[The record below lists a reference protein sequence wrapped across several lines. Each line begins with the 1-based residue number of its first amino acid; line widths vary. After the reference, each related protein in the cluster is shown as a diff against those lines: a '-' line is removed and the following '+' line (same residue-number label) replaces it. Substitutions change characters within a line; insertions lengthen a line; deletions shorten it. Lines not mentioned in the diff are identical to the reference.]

1 MTQPAAAPGGRS
13 ADVLPGSAAGAFP
26 WRSALR
32 CAMAGWLWL
41 ALLWCTRYFLTDL
54 PPWAWLL
61 AVVALLALPAW
72 GMWLALMLGKQL
84 RRLQFA
90 PQGHLGRWLAGG
102 WWPACKAL
110 LGSLLLCSVTLWQA
124 WFLSAWEWGLLA
136 LAPALYVA
144 LSMWLHARLASE
156 FASPGW
162 TWAWSQRGARW
173 LLVLLL
179 GGVWLYGMARSS
191 DWGRALTPGM
201 DPAALDAALAHI
213 QAAPSGLVRW
223 GLDSLLTLQVAGGAM
238 ADLPQGPALRLLLLA
253 LCGPVGVLLCL
264 GQVLQGAA
272 SNRAVL
278 GYAWPAARAG
288 KGLPAAAAW
297 WLGLVGVLL
306 ASVLVQTTAQV
317 DAWLRTHANP
327 LALQRMPECERI
339 GQQRYRLGTLEA
351 TRQIALQALGQMQAT
366 PALCTGLQGVQ
377 QEMDAAVERYLDW
390 YFSLGA
396 EWGRMLRLLTGN
408 VEGFLQD
415 QLAVTLSTTPGL
427 EAWLL
432 SVQQQS
438 ARDSAT
444 LQTAQQRMAQ
454 TLERHHLALDAGQ
467 CLLRAEVAE
476 LPAVQLLGQ
485 AQQRLTASAVA
496 GTGAGAFAAVVAG
509 KAMAKTSMKAAS
521 KVLAKAAAKQGLGK
535 AGAAVAGAALGSV
548 VPGVG
553 TAAGAIAGAVAGAV
567 VGVGLDW
574 AALYAEERLTRD
586 AMRSDLRAALG
597 EQMQALGA
605 AWNCGAGAKPLP

>member
-1 MTQPAAAPGGRS
+1 
-13 ADVLPGSAAGAFP
+13 
-26 WRSALR
+26 
-32 CAMAGWLWL
+32 
-41 ALLWCTRYFLTDL
+41 
-54 PPWAWLL
+54 
-61 AVVALLALPAW
+61 
-72 GMWLALMLGKQL
+72 
-84 RRLQFA
+84 
-90 PQGHLGRWLAGG
+90 
-102 WWPACKAL
+102 
-110 LGSLLLCSVTLWQA
+110 
-124 WFLSAWEWGLLA
+124 
-136 LAPALYVA
+136 
-144 LSMWLHARLASE
+144 
-156 FASPGW
+156 
-162 TWAWSQRGARW
+162 
-173 LLVLLL
+173 
-179 GGVWLYGMARSS
+179 
-191 DWGRALTPGM
+191 M

-223 GLDSLLTLQVAGGAM
+223 GLDSLLTLQVAGGVM
-238 ADLPQGPALRLLLLA
+238 ADLPQGPALRLGLLA

-272 SNRAVL
+272 GNRAVL
-278 GYAWPAARAG
+278 GYAWPASRSG
-288 KGLPAAAAW
+288 KGQSAAAAW

-306 ASVLVQTTAQV
+306 AGVLLQTTAQV
-317 DAWLRTHANP
+317 DALLRTHANP

-366 PALCTGLQGVQ
+366 PALCGGLQNVR

-396 EWGRMLRLLTGN
+396 EWGRMLRLLTGT

-415 QLAVTLSTTPGL
+415 QLAATLSATPGL
-427 EAWLL
+427 EAWLS

-438 ARDSAT
+438 ARGSAA

-467 CLLRAEVAE
+467 CLLRAEVGSVSE
-476 LPAVQLLGQ
+476 LPAMQLLGQ
-485 AQQRLTASAVA
+485 AQQRLTVSAVA

-535 AGAAVAGAALGSV
+535 AGTAMAGVALGSA

-553 TAAGAIAGAVAGAV
+553 TAVGAVAGAVAGAV
-567 VGVGLDW
+567 LGVGIDW
-574 AALYAEERLTRD
+574 GALYVEERLTRD
-586 AMRSDLRAALG
+586 AMRDDLRAALG
-597 EQMQALGA
+597 EQMQALEA
-605 AWNCGAGAKPLP
+605 AWECSAAAVK

>member
-1 MTQPAAAPGGRS
+1 MTQPAAS
-13 ADVLPGSAAGAFP
+13 ARP
-26 WRSALR
+26 WHGALR
-32 CAMAGWLWL
+32 TAMVGWLWL
-41 ALLWCTRYFLTDL
+41 AGLWAASSQLTVL

-61 AVVALLALPAW
+61 VVVMLLALPAW
-72 GMWLALMLGKQL
+72 GMWLALMLGKRL

-90 PQGHLGRWLAGG
+90 PQGHLVRWLAGG

-110 LGSLLLCSVTLWQA
+110 VGSLLLCTVTLWQA
-124 WFLSAWEWGLLA
+124 WFLSVWEWGLLA
-136 LAPALYVA
+136 LAPALYAA
-144 LSMWLHARLASE
+144 LGVWLQGRLAPE

-179 GGVWLYGMARSS
+179 GGIWLYGMARSS
-191 DWGRALTPGM
+191 DWGRALAPGM
-201 DPAALDAALAHI
+201 DPAALDAALAQI

-223 GLDSLLTLQVAGGAM
+223 GLDSLLTLQVAGGVM
-238 ADLPQGPALRLLLLA
+238 ADLPQGPALRLGLMT

-272 SNRAVL
+272 GNREVL
-278 GYAWPAARAG
+278 GHAWPMARTG
-288 KGLPAAAAW
+288 KQSAVAAW

-306 ASVLVQTTAQV
+306 AGVLVQTTAQV
-317 DAWLRTHANP
+317 DALLRGHTNP

-339 GQQRYRLGTLEA
+339 GQQLYRLGTVEA
-351 TRQIALQALGQMQAT
+351 TRQIAMQALGLMQAQ
-366 PALCTGLQGVQ
+366 PALCTGLHNVQ
-377 QEMDAAVERYLDW
+377 QEMDGAVERYLDW

-396 EWGRMLRLLTGN
+396 EWGRILRLLTGN

-415 QLAVTLSTTPGL
+415 QLAATLSTTPGL
-427 EAWLL
+427 ENWLATAG
-432 SVQQQS
+432 QQL
-438 ARDSAT
+438 AADSAT

-454 TLERHHLALDAGQ
+454 TLERHHLALDASQ
-467 CLLRAEVAE
+467 CLLRAEVGDVSE

-485 AQQRLTASAVA
+485 ARQRVTASAVV
-496 GTGAGAFAAVVAG
+496 GTGAGAFAAMVAG

-553 TAAGAIAGAVAGAV
+553 TAVGAIAGVVAGAV

-574 AALYAEERLTRD
+574 AALYAEEQLTRD
-586 AMRSDLRAALG
+586 AMRDDLRAALG

-605 AWNCGAGAKPLP
+605 AWNCDIGAKAQP

>member
-1 MTQPAAAPGGRS
+1 MTQLAATTR
-13 ADVLPGSAAGAFP
+13 P

-32 CAMAGWLWL
+32 TAIVAWLWL
-41 ALLWCTRYFLTDL
+41 AWLWTVSSQLTVL

-61 AVVALLALPAW
+61 AVVTLLALPAW
-72 GMWLALMLGKQL
+72 GMWLALMLRKKL

-90 PQGHLGRWLAGG
+90 ADGHLVRWLAGG

-110 LGSLLLCSVTLWQA
+110 ASAGLLCAVTLWQA

-136 LAPALYVA
+136 LAPALYVLVSA
-144 LSMWLHARLASE
+144 GLQSRLVAE

-162 TWAWSQRGARW
+162 AWAWSQRGARW

-179 GGVWLYGMARSS
+179 GGLWLYGLARSS
-191 DWGRALTPGM
+191 DWGRALQPGM
-201 DPAALDAALAHI
+201 APAVLDAALAQI
-213 QAAPSGLVRW
+213 QAAPSGIVRW
-223 GLDSLLTLQVAGGAM
+223 GLDSLLTLQVAGGVL
-238 ADLPQGPALRLLLLA
+238 ADLPQGPALRLVLLA

-264 GQVLQGAA
+264 GHMLQGAA
-272 SNRAVL
+272 STRVVVQHALPTARTTSGSNQSAAT
-278 GYAWPAARAG
+278 AW
-288 KGLPAAAAW
+288 L
-297 WLGLVGVLL
+297 LGLVGVLL

-317 DAWLRTHANP
+317 DAQLRTHTNP

-339 GQQRYRLGTLEA
+339 GQQLYRIGTLEA
-351 TRQIALQALGQMQAT
+351 TRQIALQALGQMQAL
-366 PALCTGLQGVQ
+366 PALCTGLQNAQ
-377 QEMDAAVERYLDW
+377 HEMDAAVERYLDW

-396 EWGRMLRLLTGN
+396 EWGRLLRMLTGD
-408 VEGFLQD
+408 VGGFLQD
-415 QLAVTLSTTPGL
+415 KLAETLSGTPGL
-427 EAWLL
+427 AALL
-432 SVQQQS
+432 EQAQQQTERNN
-438 ARDSAT
+438 AAM
-444 LQTAQQRMAQ
+444 QTAQQRMAQ

-467 CLLRAEVAE
+467 CLLRSEVAE

-485 AQQRLTASAVA
+485 AQQRLTASAIA

-548 VPGVG
+548 VPGIG

-567 VGVGLDW
+567 VGVGIDW
-574 AALYAEERLTRD
+574 AALYAEEHLTRH
-586 AMRSDLRAALG
+586 AMRDDLRAALN

-605 AWNCGAGAKPLP
+605 AWSCDAGAKPQP